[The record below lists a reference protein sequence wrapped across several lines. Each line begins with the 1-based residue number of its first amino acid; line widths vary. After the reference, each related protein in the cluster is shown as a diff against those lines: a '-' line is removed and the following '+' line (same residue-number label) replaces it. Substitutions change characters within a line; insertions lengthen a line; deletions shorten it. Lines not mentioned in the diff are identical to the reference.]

1 MSSHHRRSLALA
13 LLALALAGCAAGPES
28 TDATTTPRTAPS
40 EPTTPV
46 TQPNPSVTPPPTAV
60 DVPSFVDLRTG
71 ETTPLPDGMPT
82 TGRAYAVSPDGT
94 MVASSP
100 CCHAPNPVWVANIDG
115 TGATAIPDVP
125 VHTIVVD
132 PLDNQRLY
140 VGTDIG
146 VFVSI
151 DGGANW
157 ARENTGFANVI
168 VAKLT
173 IKNTAPRYIYAFTH
187 GRSLFR
193 APL

>member
-1 MSSHHRRSLALA
+1 VVLSANSSRRC
-13 LLALALAGCAAGPES
+13 AGS
-28 TDATTTPRTAPS
+28 
-40 EPTTPV
+40 
-46 TQPNPSVTPPPTAV
+46 
-60 DVPSFVDLRTG
+60 TG
-71 ETTPLPDGMPT
+71 ENFG
-82 TGRAYAVSPDGT
+82 TGHVFK
-94 MVASSP
+94 SSDSG
-100 CCHAPNPVWVANIDG
+100 ATWTNIDG
-115 TGATAIPDVP
+115 AGVTGIPDVP

-168 VAKLT
+168 VEALT